1 MACSDPN
8 IKVVDR
14 YLEISFSHALL
25 NRDFVQCFKLLP
37 HINSE
42 QVRKNWIDKL
52 SQVLSLYTDSKSI
65 QTDCEKILSDLFKK
79 DIKKKITPEIKFQV
93 LFSTAHYLT
102 NKSYLEKAYS
112 LIEMIETEENK
123 NKFLYKSIINLS
135 LKTLELDKVLSL
147 LEEITDETLKE
158 NALYRCYII
167 QVCLGRWKNV
177 ETIEKM
183 DQLNKEHNLISQ
195 MIQKKDPLAT
205 LIIRDEMNRIAQTE
219 GVSLSLAP
227 PS

>member
-79 DIKKKITPEIKFQV
+79 DIKK
-93 LFSTAHYLT
+93 
-102 NKSYLEKAYS
+102 
-112 LIEMIETEENK
+112 
-123 NKFLYKSIINLS
+123 
-135 LKTLELDKVLSL
+135 
-147 LEEITDETLKE
+147 
-158 NALYRCYII
+158 
-167 QVCLGRWKNV
+167 
-177 ETIEKM
+177 
-183 DQLNKEHNLISQ
+183 
-195 MIQKKDPLAT
+195 
-205 LIIRDEMNRIAQTE
+205 
-219 GVSLSLAP
+219 
-227 PS
+227 

>member
-1 MACSDPN
+1 
-8 IKVVDR
+8 
-14 YLEISFSHALL
+14 
-25 NRDFVQCFKLLP
+25 
-37 HINSE
+37 
-42 QVRKNWIDKL
+42 
-52 SQVLSLYTDSKSI
+52 
-65 QTDCEKILSDLFKK
+65 
-79 DIKKKITPEIKFQV
+79 
-93 LFSTAHYLT
+93 
-102 NKSYLEKAYS
+102 
-112 LIEMIETEENK
+112 MIETEENK